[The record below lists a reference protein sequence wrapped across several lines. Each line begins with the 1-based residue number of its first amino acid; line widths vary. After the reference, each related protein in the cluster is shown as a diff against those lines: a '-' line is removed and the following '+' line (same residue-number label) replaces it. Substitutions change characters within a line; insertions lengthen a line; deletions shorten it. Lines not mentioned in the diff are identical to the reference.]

1 MTSTHWIIAGVLLL
15 VALALTGC
23 GGGAETRHT
32 WGEIGFY
39 QWRDDGSLVPD
50 PTPIPPDV
58 WDRLQK
64 DVLTPAPEEPK
75 HYTPQGRV

>member
-1 MTSTHWIIAGVLLL
+1 MKLAAIILLAIIVL
-15 VALALTGC
+15 AFTGC
-23 GGGAETRHT
+23 GETETRHT

-64 DVLTPAPEEPK
+64 DELTPAPEEPK
-75 HYTPQGRV
+75 HYTPQWRVWP